1 MAASHPTLGSRVPE
15 SATSSSRIPSLDGL
29 RAVSI
34 ALVVYAHLIGTVGF
48 PKQDGR
54 DLGTYGVRFFFV
66 ISGFLITGLLL
77 KEYKATGTINLRR
90 FTLRRTFRIFP
101 AYYASLLVLAAISA
115 AGWVTLRDGDL
126 LHALTYT
133 QNYHADHSWWV
144 GHAWSLSVEEQFY
157 LLWPAAMMLA
167 GTARAFYGA
176 AAFVVLAPFIRT
188 AIWVLAPAWRE
199 HMIGHTFE
207 TVADAIAI
215 GCVLAGTRDWLWE
228 RRTYRAV
235 LQSKYFVLIPI
246 LSMALYLVDRPRF
259 HLTLGITG
267 TNICIALCLDWCLR
281 FANDRVGRFLNWA
294 PLVYIGTASYSIYL
308 WQQFFLNRE
317 TRALVTSFPLNLVL
331 MAVCALLSYYAVE
344 RPWLNWRPRVEEQLF
359 GRKARAHRGIA
370 VAAPA
375 PEQSSSSSPSPMS
388 I

>member
-1 MAASHPTLGSRVPE
+1 MAVGQPTLEPRLE
-15 SATSSSRIPSLDGL
+15 SAASSSRIPSLDGL
-29 RAVSI
+29 RAVSL
-34 ALVVYAHLIGTVGF
+34 ALVIYAHLIGTVGF
-48 PKQDGR
+48 PQRDGP
-54 DLGTYGVRFFFV
+54 DIGTFGVRFLFV

-77 KEYKATGTINLRR
+77 KEHQATGTISLRR
-90 FTLRRTFRIFP
+90 FYLRRTFRIFP
-101 AYYASLLVLAAISA
+101 AYYASLLVLALISA

-126 LHALTYT
+126 FHALTYT
-133 QNYHADHSWWV
+133 QNYHTEHSWWV

-167 GTARAFYGA
+167 GTTRAFYGA

-188 AIWVLAPAWRE
+188 AIWVLAPSVRD
-199 HMIGHTFE
+199 HIIGHSFE

-215 GCVLAGTRDWLWE
+215 GCLLAGTRDWLWG
-228 RRTYRAV
+228 RRRYRAV

-246 LSMALYLVDRPRF
+246 LAMVLYLIDRPRF
-259 HLTLGITG
+259 RLTIGMTG

-281 FANDRVGRFLNWA
+281 FASDRVGRVLNWA
-294 PLVYIGTASYSIYL
+294 PLAYIGTLSYSIYL

-331 MAVCALLSYYAVE
+331 VAACALLSYYAVE
-344 RPWLNWRPRVEEQLF
+344 RPFLNWRPRVEAQLF
-359 GRKARAHRGIA
+359 GRKAPSHRVS

-375 PEQSSSSSPSPMS
+375 PEQSSSPTPMS

>member
-1 MAASHPTLGSRVPE
+1 
-15 SATSSSRIPSLDGL
+15 
-29 RAVSI
+29 
-34 ALVVYAHLIGTVGF
+34 
-48 PKQDGR
+48 
-54 DLGTYGVRFFFV
+54 V

-77 KEYKATGTINLRR
+77 KEHRASGAINLGR
-90 FTLRRTFRIFP
+90 FYLRRTFRIFP

-115 AGWVTLRDGDL
+115 LGWVTLRDGDL

-133 QNYHADHSWWV
+133 QNYHAEHSWWV

-157 LLWPAAMMLA
+157 LLWPAALVLA
-167 GTARAFYGA
+167 GTVRAFYGA

-188 AIWVLAPAWRE
+188 AIWVLAPSWRE

-215 GCVLAGTRDWLWE
+215 GCVLAGTRDWLWQ

-235 LQSKYFVLIPI
+235 LESKYFILIPI
-246 LSMALYLVDRPRF
+246 LSILLYLVDRPRF
-259 HLTLGITG
+259 RLTLGMTG

-281 FANDRVGRFLNWA
+281 FANDRVGRVLNWG
-294 PLVYIGTASYSIYL
+294 PLVYVGTLSYSIYL

-331 MAVCALLSYYAVE
+331 VAVCALLSYYAVE
-344 RPWLNWRPRVEEQLF
+344 QPWLNWRPRVEERLF
-359 GRKARAHRGIA
+359 GRKVRAHREAA
-370 VAAPA
+370 VGAPGV
-375 PEQSSSSSPSPMS
+375 EQSPSSSPSPMS